1 MKNPIITIMLL
12 LALSFP
18 TVARSQTTIGVQA
31 GANVSSLAIKFDA
44 PGVTLTTEPITRMS
58 GGARIGFPIA
68 GSLGVRL
75 DAGYAQRGGIWLQT
89 WGANNSETEVTTESV
104 AVTALV
110 TLSLPL
116 PGAYLLI
123 GPGYEAEQS
132 CNLYSEW
139 TGPDVGGP
147 GTFEQDCGDQESLR
161 HSDMLFF
168 GGIGLRPFGGGNVMP
183 FVEVQYAFGILDK
196 DLNNEGFTVWNRGLA
211 FSAGVDFAFGG

>member
-1 MKNPIITIMLL
+1 MKNTTIAFALL
-12 LALSFP
+12 LAFSLP

-31 GANVSSLAIKFDA
+31 GVNVSSLAIKFDA

-58 GGARIGFPIA
+58 GGARIGVPIT

-116 PGAYLLI
+116 PSAYLLI
-123 GPGYEAEQS
+123 GPGYEAERS

-139 TGPDVGGP
+139 TGPDSGGP
-147 GTFEQDCGDQESLR
+147 GTFEQDCGDLESLR